1 MQVWWIAISLEEH
14 VCSSKILKF
23 QTQQQQP
30 PPQLQQPQPMMPM
43 PNAMTSNYVPQLIPT
58 SVDLS
63 SSAVTI
69 DASPVTIVPY
79 NSNPLPIGVNNPI
92 VPTAVQDQSNPPNVL
107 ASIQTT
113 TPDAAQYQTQSHEP
127 PVNHLYA
134 SQSADQTTNYEKSP
148 CINPNFSKIIELSVT
163 PSPPPIPE
171 EPSENS
177 NDNSSVSSPYH
188 TAVPTPISTA
198 AVEQSAEPKIPI
210 SHLMA
215 TNQYPSLNR
224 MPPANIVHSFAPVYN
239 QSNLQSHHQQQ
250 QLHQHQQH
258 GDELYSSYVNNP
270 YNLTLDQNFANN
282 QMADQTTISA
292 AATPV
297 AIDSVNMIQTQP
309 NPSNLN
315 VFQSINYFG
324 ASTDSTQI
332 PPGSEV
338 LFGGP

>member
-1 MQVWWIAISLEEH
+1 MKL
-14 VCSSKILKF
+14 
-23 QTQQQQP
+23 QQQQFQQP
-30 PPQLQQPQPMMPM
+30 PPIPQLQQPQPLIPM
-43 PNAMTSNYVPQLIPT
+43 QNSLTSNYVPQIIPA
-58 SVDLS
+58 SVDSS

-69 DASPVTIVPY
+69 VPY
-79 NSNPLPIGVNNPI
+79 ASNNSNNNPISVNNPI
-92 VPTAVQDQSNPPNVL
+92 IPIALHEQSNTPNLL

-113 TPDAAQYQTQSHEP
+113 TTNVPGQIQTQSQLELQSHESP
-127 PVNHLYA
+127 PNHLCA
-134 SQSADQTTNYEKSP
+134 SQSIDQNTNYEKIP

-163 PSPPPIPE
+163 PSPPPILE
-171 EPSENS
+171 EIPSENS

-188 TAVPTPISTA
+188 TNEMPTAVQQQQQQST
-198 AVEQSAEPKIPI
+198 EPKIPI

-224 MPPANIVHSFAPVYN
+224 MPPANIVQSFAPIYN

-250 QLHQHQQH
+250 QQQQQSY

-282 QMADQTTISA
+282 QPVTIATTA
-292 AATPV
+292 PAPV
-297 AIDSVNMIQTQP
+297 TNESFNLIQTQS
-309 NPSNLN
+309 NASNLN

-324 ASTDSTQI
+324 ATTDTTQI

>member
-1 MQVWWIAISLEEH
+1 MP
-14 VCSSKILKF
+14 KIIFKIQMLKL
-23 QTQQQQP
+23 QMQQQQP
-30 PPQLQQPQPMMPM
+30 P
-43 PNAMTSNYVPQLIPT
+43 LIPMQENT
-58 SVDLS
+58 
-63 SSAVTI
+63 SAVTI
-69 DASPVTIVPY
+69 IDAPVTIVPTASNSS
-79 NSNPLPIGVNNPI
+79 NSNNNNNNLTSANNPI
-92 VPTAVQDQSNPPNVL
+92 IPITIQQEQPSTPSPLV
-107 ASIQTT
+107 SIQTT
-113 TPDAAQYQTQSHEP
+113 NVPVQIPQTPPQFQSHEP
-127 PVNHLYA
+127 SMNHLY
-134 SQSADQTTNYEKSP
+134 SSLSADQNSIYEKNP

-177 NDNSSVSSPYH
+177 NDNSAVSSPYH
-188 TAVPTPISTA
+188 TNELVTMSSPTTTTTMAQQQQQQST
-198 AVEQSAEPKIPI
+198 EPKIPI